1 MNNDISKKNKSDW
14 KKFIESNEKI
24 EDKDFKELT
33 SKLPYKE
40 KVIDLH
46 GYSLEEANKA
56 VKDLIIFSHKNKISK
71 INIITGKGSRSKN
84 MDDPYQSIDLGILKF
99 SVPDYIKNNK
109 ELMNKIKLI
118 DFSEVNDNS
127 KGSFSIF
134 LKI

>member
-1 MNNDISKKNKSDW
+1 
-14 KKFIESNEKI
+14 
-24 EDKDFKELT
+24 
-33 SKLPYKE
+33 
-40 KVIDLH
+40 LH

>member
-46 GYSLEEANKA
+46 GYSLEEKE
-56 VKDLIIFSHKNKISK
+56 KFHLDFHL
-71 INIITGKGSRSKN
+71 TDMMQGSL
-84 MDDPYQSIDLGILKF
+84 MIL
-99 SVPDYIKNNK
+99 
-109 ELMNKIKLI
+109 E
-118 DFSEVNDNS
+118 
-127 KGSFSIF
+127 F
-134 LKI
+134 LPMYTLP